1 MCADAVMHPFSVMT
15 RDPAK
20 VSVVRDYL
28 LYGKV
33 GSDGVTGTADDLL
46 SPAEFYRSCTA
57 PEPDGS
63 K

>member
-20 VSVVRDYL
+20 VAVVRDYL

-33 GSDGVTGTADDLL
+33 GRDGVADTADDLL
-46 SPAEFYRSCTA
+46 NPAEFYRSCTT
-57 PEPDGS
+57 PEPGGS